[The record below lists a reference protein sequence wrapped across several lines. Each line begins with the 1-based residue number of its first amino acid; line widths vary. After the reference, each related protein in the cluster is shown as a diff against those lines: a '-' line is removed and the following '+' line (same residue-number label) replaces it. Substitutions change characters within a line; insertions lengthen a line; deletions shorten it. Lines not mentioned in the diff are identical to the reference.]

1 MRIVIVDW
9 NGENIGAT
17 FGSIFKLISRIWR
30 HHCDN
35 LLRPRLTWPTCNLC
49 CFVIVV
55 LYEWLWVKWRV
66 SYKRQKLLT
75 LYEHMVLPAGF
86 FVVSLLFIFCCV
98 FLFVFFCLRPVSCM
112 VNVAGISILN
122 HLQASELLSVCLL
135 YDIFYPIVLN
145 VKINNIYKW
154 IN

>member
-1 MRIVIVDW
+1 MLSLMRIVIVDW

-75 LYEHMVLPAGF
+75 FYEHMVLPAGF

-98 FLFVFFCLRPVSCM
+98 FLFVFFLSSSC
-112 VNVAGISILN
+112 VLYGQCCWNLNIESFASIWIIVGMSSVW
-122 HLQASELLSVCLL
+122 HILSDSFKC
-135 YDIFYPIVLN
+135 
-145 VKINNIYKW
+145 
-154 IN
+154 

>member
-1 MRIVIVDW
+1 MLSLMRIVIEDW

-17 FGSIFKLISRIWR
+17 FGSICKLISRIWR

-35 LLRPRLTWPTCNLC
+35 LLRPRLIWPTCNLC
-49 CFVIVV
+49 CFVIVL

-86 FVVSLLFIFCCV
+86 FVGSLLFIFCCV
-98 FLFVFFCLRPVSCM
+98 FLFVLFVFVLCLVWSMLLESQYWIICKHLNYCRYVFCMTFFIR
-112 VNVAGISILN
+112 
-122 HLQASELLSVCLL
+122 
-135 YDIFYPIVLN
+135 
-145 VKINNIYKW
+145 
-154 IN
+154 